1 MKKYL
6 FIVLA
11 AVISL
16 FSSCAEDDAAI
27 GLSGLKVSQ
36 SYVALPV
43 EGGSTDITIE
53 SKSEWII
60 TGNDKADWL
69 TISTTQGPQG
79 ESKITFSADE
89 AVDGRSVELKLSS
102 ANETQNLTIMQ
113 GLPVI
118 SEATC
123 AEVIAGPDKKT
134 YKVTGVVS
142 NISIIPFL
150 PIFSPMVVATRR
162 QPIMVPIPSASATA
176 IIIQIG
182 AYSMVLSISVFSF
195 FSRRLSSAFTSGS
208 LATLS
213 VVSEMQSIIRR
224 RWLRCSTESV
234 S

>member
-134 YKVTGVVS
+134 YKAVS
-142 NISIIPFL
+142 YTHLTL
-150 PIFSPMVVATRR
+150 PTNREV
-162 QPIMVPIPSASATA
+162 
-176 IIIQIG
+176 
-182 AYSMVLSISVFSF
+182 
-195 FSRRLSSAFTSGS
+195 
-208 LATLS
+208 
-213 VVSEMQSIIRR
+213 
-224 RWLRCSTESV
+224 
-234 S
+234 

>member
-89 AVDGRSVELKLSS
+89 AVDG
-102 ANETQNLTIMQ
+102 
-113 GLPVI
+113 P
-118 SEATC
+118 EAEQC
-123 AEVIAGPDKKT
+123 
-134 YKVTGVVS
+134 
-142 NISIIPFL
+142 
-150 PIFSPMVVATRR
+150 
-162 QPIMVPIPSASATA
+162 Q
-176 IIIQIG
+176 
-182 AYSMVLSISVFSF
+182 
-195 FSRRLSSAFTSGS
+195 
-208 LATLS
+208 
-213 VVSEMQSIIRR
+213 
-224 RWLRCSTESV
+224 
-234 S
+234 

>member
-89 AVDGRSVELKLSS
+89 AVDGRSVELKI
-102 ANETQNLTIMQ
+102 TQARLNSHSRAPSLKLLLLNS
-113 GLPVI
+113 LPPRLVLHNT
-118 SEATC
+118 AL
-123 AEVIAGPDKKT
+123 
-134 YKVTGVVS
+134 VV
-142 NISIIPFL
+142 
-150 PIFSPMVVATRR
+150 
-162 QPIMVPIPSASATA
+162 
-176 IIIQIG
+176 
-182 AYSMVLSISVFSF
+182 
-195 FSRRLSSAFTSGS
+195 
-208 LATLS
+208 
-213 VVSEMQSIIRR
+213 
-224 RWLRCSTESV
+224 
-234 S
+234 

>member
-1 MKKYL
+1 MKKHL

-36 SYVALPV
+36 SYVALPI

-69 TISTTQGPQG
+69 TISTTQGLQG

-123 AEVIAGPDKKT
+123 AEVIAGPEKKI

-142 NISIIPFL
+142 NISNTVYGNWNI
-150 PIFSPMVVATRR
+150 VDATGK
-162 QPIMVPIPSASATA
+162 VYVYGTLDAKGNEKNFASLGLEEGDEVT
-176 IIIQIG
+176 IQG
-182 AYSMVLSISVFSF
+182 PK
-195 FSRRLSSAFTSGS
+195 
-208 LATLS
+208 
-213 VVSEMQSIIRR
+213 
-224 RWLRCSTESV
+224 ESYQGTPQLKKCYCAQD
-234 S
+234 

>member
-142 NISIIPFL
+142 NISNT
-150 PIFSPMVVATRR
+150 VTATGTLWMPPVR
-162 QPIMVPIPSASATA
+162 
-176 IIIQIG
+176 
-182 AYSMVLSISVFSF
+182 
-195 FSRRLSSAFTSGS
+195 FTSME
-208 LATLS
+208 LWTPKA
-213 VVSEMQSIIRR
+213 IRR
-224 RWLRCSTESV
+224 ILPAWVWKKAMR
-234 S
+234 